1 MHVCVPVFAYWVIT
15 WKVFLVVSNI
25 QKSLNSTIKI
35 ERGKGWRS
43 SLLCLFLQGDQ
54 NVLFTHHES
63 LNVNQLYLLHLD
75 LNSSSNDVISVI
87 LAKKKQ
93 NITILLPIVFVGK
106 CENISLLSILPWKEM
121 LIVRLFFFSLTFLL
135 PIFSSHVFLKC
146 NAPPNIINLVQ
157 KRFY

>member
-15 WKVFLVVSNI
+15 WKVSLVVSTI

-63 LNVNQLYLLHLD
+63 LNVNQLCLLHLD

-93 NITILLPIVFVGK
+93 NIIILLPIMFLGK

-135 PIFSSHVFLKC
+135 PIFFQSCFPQV
-146 NAPPNIINLVQ
+146 
-157 KRFY
+157 